1 VAESA
6 FAALRLA
13 EMIKVVNGYQ
23 HHMLHSLHNELRDS
37 FTAFDLEWLNWIG
50 VDQQHLEFAAVPTI
64 DETRRIE
71 TGHAVF

>member
-13 EMIKVVNGYQ
+13 EMIKVVNGHQ

-37 FTAFDLEWLNWIG
+37 FTAFDLEWLDRIR
-50 VDQQHLEFAAVPTI
+50 VD
-64 DETRRIE
+64 
-71 TGHAVF
+71 